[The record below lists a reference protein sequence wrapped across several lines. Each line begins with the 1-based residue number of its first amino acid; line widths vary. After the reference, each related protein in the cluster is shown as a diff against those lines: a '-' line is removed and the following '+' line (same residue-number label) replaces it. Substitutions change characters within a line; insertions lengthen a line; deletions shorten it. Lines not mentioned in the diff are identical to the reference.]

1 MAEAVLEFNSSRA
14 AGMRPCMAAF
24 NSTTLNSNI
33 LFLSGHARRHLAMS
47 YFFTWISDII
57 VLKQHEGVVTMK
69 KHMALML
76 AIVVMLTMSAC
87 ANKSEDEADKAPES
101 QSTQQEAADETGLP
115 SQMPNFQA
123 KDINGEVVD
132 NEIFK
137 DSKLTMVN
145 IWGTFCPPCVYE
157 MPELQRLSE
166 EMKDQGVAVVGIIG
180 DTPDADNEEAAR
192 AIIAEKGVEF
202 INIIPDDAIIGGL
215 LMYIEAYPT
224 SIFVDGKGNIVGAP
238 VVGAHAAE
246 DYKEIIEGMLS
257 QMDSAN

>member
-1 MAEAVLEFNSSRA
+1 MLEFNSSRA

-57 VLKQHEGVVTMK
+57 VLKQNEGVVTIK
-69 KHMALML
+69 KYMTLIL
-76 AIVVMLTMSAC
+76 AIVVMLTVSAC
-87 ANKSEDEADKAPES
+87 SNKTEDEADKITES
-101 QSTQQEAADETGLP
+101 QSTQQEATSDTGLP
-115 SQMPNFQA
+115 SQMPRFKA
-123 KDINGEVVD
+123 KDINGADVD
-132 NEIFK
+132 NEIFEGN
-137 DSKLTMVN
+137 KLTMVN

-157 MPELQRLSE
+157 MPELQKLSE
-166 EMKDQGVAVVGIIG
+166 DMKDQGVAVVGIIG
-180 DTPDADNEEAAR
+180 DTPDSENEEAAR

-202 INIIPDDAIIGGL
+202 TNIIPDEALIGGL
-215 LMYIEAYPT
+215 LTHIDAYPT
-224 SIFVDGKGNIVGAP
+224 SIFLDSKGNILGAP
-238 VVGAHAAE
+238 VVGAHSAE